1 MNDITYWF
9 IGLLLIIWIFIIP
22 ILRDIRNILKDS
34 LTLKIKE
41 NEMIASLHDKVM
53 EIRNII
59 TDSEKK

>member
-1 MNDITYWF
+1 MNDITYGF
-9 IGLLLIIWIFIIP
+9 IGLLLIIGIFIIP